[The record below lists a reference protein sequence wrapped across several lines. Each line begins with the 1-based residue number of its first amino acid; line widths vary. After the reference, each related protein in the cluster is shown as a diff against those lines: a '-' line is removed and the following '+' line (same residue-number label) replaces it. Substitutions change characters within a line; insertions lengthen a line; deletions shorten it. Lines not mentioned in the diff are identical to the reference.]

1 MTPSPVEQD
10 PASDRFGQIE
20 QHGIDRVPD
29 AERHGK
35 ASDLFVVWA
44 ASNTIYIYVVVGGA
58 LPLLGLNIEQGFC
71 AAVLGNLFWALV
83 GVLSAS
89 GATSGTPGSIVMRAM
104 FGVRA
109 NPINLFIS
117 VWVIAV
123 AYEAINL
130 SIGALASFALL
141 EQFGMHI
148 GVAVKLAVVIVT
160 AAVTLTISVYGHG
173 TIVKLSGPFTILL
186 AAGFAMLGVFAATHA
201 NYAAPLSHSAVKAAP
216 HGAALWAA
224 MLGGVTIVASGPLS
238 WSTSADYARYLP
250 DTTPAWS
257 IALWTGLGGFLPSV
271 ALSLIGILAGTAVD
285 MSDPQSAF
293 RFIVPGWF
301 YPGFL
306 FLIAASSV
314 TNNVLNAYSSG
325 LSLQAMGIR
334 TGRTTTVL
342 WDGAIAVAL
351 TIYALVISNFLE
363 TLSAVLSLSVSL
375 LGPSLAIYGAD
386 LLMRRNRYDG
396 DALVDET
403 PASPF
408 WFDHGVRWAGVIAQ
422 SFGTAAALL
431 CVNTSALTGP
441 VATWLGGADLSTI
454 VGPLVGAGLY
464 AMLAGRATAPS
475 MARHERLPMPDTP
488 TPH

>member
-1 MTPSPVEQD
+1 MEQD
-10 PASDRFGQIE
+10 PSSDRFGQIE

-35 ASDLFVVWA
+35 ASELFVVWA

-58 LPLLGLNIEQGFC
+58 LPLLGLNIQQGLC
-71 AAVLGNLFWALV
+71 VAVLGNLFWALV
-83 GVLSAS
+83 GMLSAS

-141 EQFGMHI
+141 EQAGVPV

-186 AAGFAMLGVFAATHA
+186 AAGFAMLGVFAVEHA

-250 DTTPAWS
+250 ATTPAWS

-293 RFIVPGWF
+293 RGIVPGWF

-325 LSLQAMGIR
+325 LSLQAMGVR

-396 DALVDET
+396 EALLDET
-403 PASPF
+403 PGSPF
-408 WFDHGVRWAGVIAQ
+408 WFDGGVRWAGVIAQ
-422 SFGTAAALL
+422 SFGSAAALL

-441 VATWLGGADLSTI
+441 VASLLGGADLSTI
-454 VGPLVGAGLY
+454 VGPVVGAGLY
-464 AMLAGRATAPS
+464 ATLAGRATAP
-475 MARHERLPMPDTP
+475 ARAPHARLPMPDTP
-488 TPH
+488 TRQ